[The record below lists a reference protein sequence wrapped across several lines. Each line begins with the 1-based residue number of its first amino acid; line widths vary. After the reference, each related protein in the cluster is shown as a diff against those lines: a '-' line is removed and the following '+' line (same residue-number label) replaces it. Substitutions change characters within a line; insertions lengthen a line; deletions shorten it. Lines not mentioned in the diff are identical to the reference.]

1 MTNRIK
7 SVGPIEEE
15 DIERRGVTFE
25 DFSETSEK
33 KGGSGRGTVLAK
45 AILLRLEKVVTGIGE
60 ALLNQ
65 TFVYHDDFAEF
76 PVIGGN
82 AESEAVV
89 VMRQE
94 NTFDRVWEME
104 PDQIWSDDKLY
115 IIRTW

>member
-1 MTNRIK
+1 
-7 SVGPIEEE
+7 
-15 DIERRGVTFE
+15 
-25 DFSETSEK
+25 
-33 KGGSGRGTVLAK
+33 
-45 AILLRLEKVVTGIGE
+45 
-60 ALLNQ
+60 
-65 TFVYHDDFAEF
+65 
-76 PVIGGN
+76 VIGGN